1 MGRASPPRRV
11 LAKAE
16 TSRKPSR
23 AALLAAVRAWDP
35 TEVDRIL
42 TAAPDLR
49 ATEDRPGRTLL
60 HLACAV
66 DATVSRSKDRH
77 GIGTVTR
84 LLAHRLALD
93 AVEPIADDG
102 EIFAATPL
110 WYAVARGVN
119 QKLVEHL
126 LALGASPDGCLWA
139 IVWRDDVPMCR
150 SLLARKPK
158 LDQAFAGETP
168 LFYAARLKRLATL
181 DLLLEAGADATIAD
195 GKGRTPAD
203 IARLRRLPATVV
215 DRLQQAATRRSRKPR
230 CLPHPNGS
238 ERHA

>member
-1 MGRASPPRRV
+1 MGRASPSRRMSV
-11 LAKAE
+11 KAE
-16 TSRKPSR
+16 APRKPSKT
-23 AALLAAVRAWDP
+23 ALLAAVRAWDP

-42 TAAPDLR
+42 TATPDLR

-60 HLACAV
+60 HLACGV
-66 DATVSRSKDRH
+66 DAATSRSADRH

-84 LLAHRLALD
+84 LLAHGLALD

-119 QKLVEHL
+119 PKLVGHL

-139 IVWRDDVPMCR
+139 AVWRDDAPMCKQ
-150 SLLARKPK
+150 LLARKPK
-158 LDQAFAGETP
+158 LDQTFAGETP

-181 DLLLEAGADATIAD
+181 DVLLEAGADATIAD
-195 GKGRTPAD
+195 GKGQTPAD
-203 IARLRRLPATVV
+203 IARLRRLPAAIVE
-215 DRLQQAATRRSRKPR
+215 RLQQAATRRSRKPR
-230 CLPHPNGS
+230 
-238 ERHA
+238 